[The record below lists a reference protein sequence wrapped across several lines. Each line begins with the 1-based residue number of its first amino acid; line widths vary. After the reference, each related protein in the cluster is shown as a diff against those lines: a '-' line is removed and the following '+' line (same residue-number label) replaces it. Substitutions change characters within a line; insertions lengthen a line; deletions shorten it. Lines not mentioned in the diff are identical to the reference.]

1 MHGSYITKATF
12 LLAIGGVALAASAAP
27 LITLEEAARPP
38 SEDAAPRGISR
49 GPGIRQMAP
58 DQNSGPVKSPM
69 SFKVAFEPRGG
80 SKINP
85 GTVKVMYLKS
95 PSVDLSDRIK
105 AGLSDTGIELGGV
118 EVPPGEHRLRVTVQ
132 DSEGRESN
140 ALITLKVSK

>member
-1 MHGSYITKATF
+1 MYDKHIARASL
-12 LLAIGGVALAASAAP
+12 LLALCGMAMASDAAP
-27 LITLEEAARPP
+27 LITVEEAARPP
-38 SEDAAPRGISR
+38 AVDTAPRGISR

-58 DQNSGPVKSPM
+58 DQNSGPVKSPL
-69 SFKVAFEPRGG
+69 SFKVAFEARGG

-85 GTVKVMYLKS
+85 GTVKVVYLKS
-95 PSVDLSDRIK
+95 PAVDLSDRIK
-105 AGLSDTGIELGGV
+105 VGLSDGGIDLGGV